1 MGNFNHANASAKLIV
16 TMANKLELNGDTKTA
31 IVNRANELFMFNKS
45 NKTLALA
52 KRGNNK
58 ITNIDKAKISDA
70 KAAGCLYIACRK
82 ERLTITLD
90 DIIAVSK
97 VSRQEICKSF
107 ILFLNGDEAYWL
119 CEILSVSKDVEEAA
133 TAITNTTLDLRIV
146 SERVS
151 NVVVAL
157 AAIYMASQASD
168 DKRTMTEIS
177 DKTGFHYNTIRE
189 GVKKKKYKR

>member
-1 MGNFNHANASAKLIV
+1 MQKQPG
-16 TMANKLELNGDTKTA
+16 
-31 IVNRANELFMFNKS
+31 
-45 NKTLALA
+45 
-52 KRGNNK
+52 
-58 ITNIDKAKISDA
+58 
-70 KAAGCLYIACRK
+70 GCLYIACRK

-177 DKTGFHYNTIRE
+177 DKTGFHYNTISKYYKLMRSRAAELFPE
-189 GVKKKKYKR
+189 GFSSTLIENLPKP